1 VQEEAGTIR
10 VDGGD
15 GVEVR
20 AFGSGGHGGLG
31 GRAMTGSP
39 VMA

>member
-1 VQEEAGTIR
+1 VEEEARTIR

-20 AFGSGGHGGLG
+20 AFGDGGHGGLG